1 MQILK
6 KKHHNISFIDLK
18 LPKFLLAEKQKTIT
32 KAIQVQ
38 GIGLHTGNKVSM
50 KLNPAPPNSGVVFRI
65 SKEGKTSYI
74 RATYDNV
81 KSTQLCTLISDSK
94 GNTVS
99 TVEHIL
105 SALYGLEIDNVYI
118 DLDSNEVPVGDG
130 SSKIFVDLLKK
141 NKLQSQSSFK
151 KFIKIKKIIEVKDGK
166 KVARVTPFD
175 QTMIT
180 CSVEYPHKL
189 IGKQSI
195 SLALTPQF
203 YETQISHAR
212 TFGFMK
218 DVKILKEKGL
228 IKGGV

>member
-1 MQILK
+1 M
-6 KKHHNISFIDLK
+6 
-18 LPKFLLAEKQKTIT
+18 
-32 KAIQVQ
+32 
-38 GIGLHTGNKVSM
+38 HTGNKVSM

-151 KFIKIKKIIEVKDGK
+151 KFIKIKK
-166 KVARVTPFD
+166 
-175 QTMIT
+175 
-180 CSVEYPHKL
+180 L
-189 IGKQSI
+189 
-195 SLALTPQF
+195 
-203 YETQISHAR
+203 
-212 TFGFMK
+212 
-218 DVKILKEKGL
+218 LK
-228 IKGGV
+228 

>member
-65 SKEGKTSYI
+65 SKEGKQVTLGQPMTMLNLPSYVI
-74 RATYDNV
+74 
-81 KSTQLCTLISDSK
+81 LFSK

-141 NKLQSQSSFK
+141 INYSPEFVQ
-151 KFIKIKKIIEVKDGK
+151 KI
-166 KVARVTPFD
+166 
-175 QTMIT
+175 
-180 CSVEYPHKL
+180 Y
-189 IGKQSI
+189 
-195 SLALTPQF
+195 
-203 YETQISHAR
+203 
-212 TFGFMK
+212 
-218 DVKILKEKGL
+218 
-228 IKGGV
+228 